1 MYKKIYT
8 SAKNVSLN
16 FSLHLTTMPFVAHF
30 DQLYISA
37 PATNPPLLLIIQH
50 VAIHYTASHFCF
62 SGPRSTAVVNY
73 AIIKQTAGNDTCNDA
88 TNASKGSTI
97 GVNTSTIT
105 LSLWLCVLPHRNE
118 VIFSKPPQHQ
128 SPKQTYCR
136 KSIDQTIFRHKQQL
150 CVY

>member
-1 MYKKIYT
+1 MYKKNIHIRKERFTKFFT
-8 SAKNVSLN
+8 SFNYYAICRPLRPIV
-16 FSLHLTTMPFVAHF
+16 HLSTSN
-30 DQLYISA
+30 Q
-37 PATNPPLLLIIQH
+37 PP
-50 VAIHYTASHFCF
+50 AIHYTASHFCF
-62 SGPRSTAVVNY
+62 SGPRSTAAVNY

-136 KSIDQTIFRHKQQL
+136 KSID
-150 CVY
+150 